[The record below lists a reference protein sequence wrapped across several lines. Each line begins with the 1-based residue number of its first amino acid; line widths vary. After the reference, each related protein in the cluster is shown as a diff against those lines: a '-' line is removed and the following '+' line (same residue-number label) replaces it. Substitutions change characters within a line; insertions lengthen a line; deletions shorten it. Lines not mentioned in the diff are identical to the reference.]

1 MTFFQTKNIIKRN
14 INFSYCKIITFFY
27 YCSLKNLFNIVLFLN
42 FIYFLFSERDALERQ
57 IVDLERSCTVYKT
70 ELEGK
75 TEQMEMIRNQVG
87 VLTE

>member
-1 MTFFQTKNIIKRN
+1 MYHLTISWKIFWTFLR
-14 INFSYCKIITFFY
+14 YPV
-27 YCSLKNLFNIVLFLN
+27 NIVFV
-42 FIYFLFSERDALERQ
+42 LFSERDALERQ

-87 VLTE
+87 A